1 MPAPE
6 FTPQTPGDLNA
17 NTAPAPETPAPALFV
32 AKHNGGGRWKIWSTA
47 ADDWFSD
54 YIATGKGAKEQAET
68 EAERLIAGGE
78 PFVKLAEQQPEAKAA
93 PKSKSSAIDATT
105 IKQPVLTSEGWL
117 CPVPP
122 VKE

>member
-54 YIATGKGAKEQAET
+54 YVATGEGAKEQAEV

-78 PFVKLAEQQPEAKAA
+78 PFVKQVEQQPEPKA
-93 PKSKSSAIDATT
+93 KSSAIDATT